1 MALTEF
7 TKDMNIISK
16 LDDEPNDVG
25 GLTSAELKA
34 KFDEGGL
41 ALKAWLNETLLPA
54 LIAANLAFT
63 ATEDIDAE
71 TIQAAVEAVYSALS
85 EALDAAKTDLT
96 EDIDGVREDLQGA
109 VMGSIPP
116 TSVTYEKL
124 ASDVTNI
131 LNALQA
137 GLETAQ
143 EDIERLDAR
152 QVVIDPVTQTENGLM
167 LAADKVK
174 LDGIAAQ
181 ATRVLVDNALSETST
196 NAIQNKVVLEA
207 LRSLQTTLADVI
219 TNGLAGKANSQH
231 THVIGDVSG
240 AQAALTFDDTPTENS
255 DNPVKSGGIF
265 EALKDVKTAT
275 QYTGTLLASGW
286 AADSAG
292 YQAQTITITGL
303 VASYDVDPQWDVVLS
318 GTDPAADAALLEGFA
333 FIHNYTTGAN
343 SLTAQC
349 IGNAPTVNI
358 PVKVVVFG

>member
-25 GLTSAELKA
+25 GLSSAELKA

-85 EALDAAKTDLT
+85 AALANSTAALS
-96 EDIDGVREDLQGA
+96 EDIEGVREDLQGA

-131 LNALQA
+131 LNALQT
-137 GLETAQ
+137 GLEAAQ
-143 EDIERLDAR
+143 EDIEELDAR

-167 LAADKVK
+167 TSADKVK
-174 LDGIAAQ
+174 LDGIAVQ

-196 NAIQNKVVLEA
+196 NAIQNKVVREA
-207 LRSLQTTLADVI
+207 LENLRMTL
-219 TNGLAGKANSQH
+219 TNALTEGLAGKANSSH
-231 THVIGDVSG
+231 THTTSAITDYSVD
-240 AQAALTFDDTPTENS
+240 AEPTENS
-255 DNPVKSGGIF
+255 SNPVKSGGVYQ
-265 EALKDVKTAT
+265 ALKDVKTAA
-275 QYTGTLLASGW
+275 QYTGTLSATGW

-303 VASYDVDPQWDVVLS
+303 AAEYAVDPQWDVVLS
-318 GTDPAADAALLEGFA
+318 GTDPGADAALLEGFA
-333 FIHNYTTGAN
+333 LIHNYTTGAN

-349 IGNAPTVNI
+349 IGDAPTVNI